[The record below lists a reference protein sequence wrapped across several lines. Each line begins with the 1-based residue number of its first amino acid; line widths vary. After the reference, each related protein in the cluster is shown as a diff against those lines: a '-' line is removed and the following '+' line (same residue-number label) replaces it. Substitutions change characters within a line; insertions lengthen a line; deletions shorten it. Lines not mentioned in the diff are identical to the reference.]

1 MTGITNHIAVAVD
14 NIQRS
19 LDYTV
24 NTNIRTIE
32 LASTEI
38 NVETKGITT
47 QSNYMITKLREV
59 REHQTKGHT
68 ELAVAYD
75 KIAALEV
82 ANTKLAV
89 EMAAMKAEFF
99 ASMARIQTSLDKMH
113 ETLVSPPAIEHT
125 PKVIGINTQDVVI
138 QIRAGGTVQTD
149 LASATDRTEE
159 RGPQPTEVVEVP
171 ASDLT
176 EERRPQPTEVPEA
189 SASDQTEERRPQPT
203 EVPEASA
210 SDQTEERRPQPT
222 EVPEASASD
231 QTEERRPQP
240 TEVPEASASDQT
252 EERRPQPTEVQEVSA
267 SDQTEER
274 RPQPTEVQEVSASDQ
289 TEERRPQPTEVQE
302 VSASDQTEERGP
314 QPTEVQEVP
323 ASDQT
328 EERGPQ
334 PTDDADHYVAQ
345 SVVDESQVVG
355 AGSDGETGNESAF
368 EDSERV
374 IPDSK
379 LRRLFS
385 RSSTS
390 AREPNGKPVVL
401 DYCRRHQFPPPQPTD
416 VREAAD
422 LLMNLNRN
430 EPGELQWPSESEL
443 EAGENG
449 VEPTCVKFPWGV
461 RLVPKEES
469 LSPAPSEASTVD
481 PESLDVIPS
490 SMPVRR
496 STRPRK
502 AKFIE

>member
-1 MTGITNHIAVAVD
+1 
-14 NIQRS
+14 
-19 LDYTV
+19 
-24 NTNIRTIE
+24 
-32 LASTEI
+32 
-38 NVETKGITT
+38 
-47 QSNYMITKLREV
+47 MITKLREV
-59 REHQTKGHT
+59 REHQTKAHT

-89 EMAAMKAEFF
+89 EMAAIKAEFF

-113 ETLVSPPAIEHT
+113 ETLVSPPAIGHT

-159 RGPQPTEVVEVP
+159 RGPQPTEVLEVP
-171 ASDLT
+171 ASDKT
-176 EERRPQPTEVPEA
+176 EERRPQPTEVPET

-210 SDQTEERRPQPT
+210 SDQTEQ
-222 EVPEASASD
+222 
-231 QTEERRPQP
+231 
-240 TEVPEASASDQT
+240 
-252 EERRPQPTEVQEVSA
+252 RRPQPTEVQEVSA
-267 SDQTEER
+267 SDQTKER
-274 RPQPTEVQEVSASDQ
+274 RPQATEVQEVSASDQ
-289 TEERRPQPTEVQE
+289 TEQRRPQLTEVQE
-302 VSASDQTEERGP
+302 VSASDHTEERRP

-355 AGSDGETGNESAF
+355 AESDGETGNESAF

-385 RSSTS
+385 RSSAS

-449 VEPTCVKFPWGV
+449 GEPTCVKFPWGV